1 MSADLFPTILE
12 IAGSKKKYNIDGLSF
27 TKQLLSQNSP
37 PYKERLMYFVRREG
51 GSKYGGKTI
60 NAIRKGKW
68 KLLQNEPQGKY
79 ELYDLESDPFELNNL
94 VDSEPNIYDQLNK
107 LLMKQ
112 IQSAGKIPWQ

>member
-1 MSADLFPTILE
+1 MCIRDR
-12 IAGSKKKYNIDGLSF
+12 YNIDGLSF
-27 TKQLLSQNSP
+27 AKKLLSQNST

-51 GSKYGGKTI
+51 GYKYAGKTI
-60 NAIRKGKW
+60 NAIKKGKW
-68 KLLQNEPQGKY
+68 KLLQNDPQGKY